1 MSDKSLTPAEVEE
14 KLWKAVAHHKTGML
28 GLSDA
33 RQHFQPMTAFA
44 EPDRQAIWFFASRD
58 NDLMEAAGIGGAEVM
73 FTLQSHDLYACVGGK
88 LSLDTDRGHVERFW
102 NPAVA
107 AWYPGG
113 NDDPNLVMLRMDVID
128 AAVWVV
134 EGGPIKYLFEIARAK
149 ATGSTP
155 DIGGRRDVNL
165 H

>member
-1 MSDKSLTPAEVEE
+1 MRDRTPAEVEE
-14 KLWKAVAHHKTGML
+14 TLWKALEHHKTGML

-33 RQHFQPMTAFA
+33 RQHFQPMTGFA
-44 EPDRQAIWFFASRD
+44 EPESKTIWFFASKD

-73 FTLQSHDLYACVGGK
+73 FTLQSHDLYACIEGR
-88 LSLDTDRGHVERFW
+88 LTLDTDRARIDRFW
-102 NPAVA
+102 SPAVA

-113 NDDPNLVMLRMDVID
+113 KDDPNLVLLRMDTVD

-134 EGGPIKYLFEIARAK
+134 DGGPVKYLLQVATAK
-149 ATGSTP
+149 ATKSTP
-155 DIGGRRDVNL
+155 DVGERRDVNF